1 MSDSLQPGRNA
12 ANASARV
19 QRFRS
24 RLRADECGRLDV
36 WIGSGWIRDAQT
48 LAEHQ
53 KQPLWQLVQDAL
65 KGYIAQHAQIIKP
78 PKDRVTGNMSRLP

>member
-53 KQPLWQLVQDAL
+53 KRPLWQLVQDAL

-78 PKDRVTGNMSRLP
+78 PNDRITGHRGRAS